1 MKYSKLSNNS
11 VTATMKHLLLMAF
24 AVLTIGC
31 NERESAEN
39 IKKASTARQDM
50 TSFSSALE
58 AYKLIGGMYPSTS
71 QGLEALVK
79 RPQSSPQPRNWVQ
92 AVEERALLDPW
103 DTKYKY
109 EYPGSKDPSRPEII
123 SAGPDKQFGSE
134 DDMSS
139 QKDSQN

>member
-1 MKYSKLSNNS
+1 
-11 VTATMKHLLLMAF
+11 MKHLLLMAF

-50 TSFSSALE
+50 ISFSSALQ

-79 RPQSSPQPRNWVQ
+79 RPHKLTPSP
-92 AVEERALLDPW
+92 
-103 DTKYKY
+103 
-109 EYPGSKDPSRPEII
+109 
-123 SAGPDKQFGSE
+123 
-134 DDMSS
+134 
-139 QKDSQN
+139 